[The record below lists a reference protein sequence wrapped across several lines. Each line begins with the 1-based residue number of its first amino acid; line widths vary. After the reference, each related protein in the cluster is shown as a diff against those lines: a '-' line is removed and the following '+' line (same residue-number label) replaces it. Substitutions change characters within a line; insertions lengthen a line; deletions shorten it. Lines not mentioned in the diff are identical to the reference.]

1 VPTLKGRVA
10 STANH
15 RLASGSRGR
24 PRPPEGL
31 YKSVTRRVETRRVSH
46 TRVGVDKLD
55 ILVEYRQVVNTCG
68 RSDELII
75 LVSDRRVRLEEV
87 RQIVNVCGG

>member
-1 VPTLKGRVA
+1 M
-10 STANH
+10 
-15 RLASGSRGR
+15 R
-24 PRPPEGL
+24 P
-31 YKSVTRRVETRRVSH
+31 
-46 TRVGVDKLD
+46 DKLD